1 MFICLCFTF
10 LRGVTVS
17 EKNLNCIKCRSVT
30 KTECQR
36 CGNKACPRSN
46 VNIDTLFDLAELFKV
61 FGDSTRIRII
71 SALMDGEMCVYHL
84 SEKLGAGQS
93 TISHQLRILRAAGL
107 VRPRREG
114 KEIYYSLDDE
124 HVEEIYSAGLSH
136 ILHKNNG
143 YAVHAV
149 QGKENENE

>member
-1 MFICLCFTF
+1 MA
-10 LRGVTVS
+10 
-17 EKNLNCIKCRSVT
+17 EKHIKSDCIKCRSVT
-30 KTECQR
+30 VNQCQS
-36 CGNKACPRSN
+36 CGGHLCPRK
-46 VNIDTLFDLAELFKV
+46 NISDETLYDLAELFKV

-93 TISHQLRILRAAGL
+93 AISHQLRILRASGL

-124 HVEEIYSAGLSH
+124 HVEEIYAAGLAH
-136 ILHKNNG
+136 ILHKNNP
-143 YAVHAV
+143 HIIHE
-149 QGKENENE
+149 KEAE